1 MQAKWMASLVLG
13 LAVAA
18 NGAFAADAKGEGKK
32 DEHKHDHKNE
42 HKHEEAKGGMKGK
55 VVLPEG
61 IAKAWGARFKDAT
74 DVKVEAKSD
83 SFEITGK
90 DKWNDKVRAVYGTDG
105 KLWEE
110 SERKLPLASVPPA
123 VVETAK
129 KWAPDAKWRE
139 VAEVET
145 RDGKQP
151 VYEIKGDLNGKEI
164 EAEINE
170 DGTVKKADKLET
182 KKSEKAA
189 KVENKEEKKEEK
201 TEAREEKKAGKEV
214 KKAVAKEEKEEKK
227 EDKKH

>member
-13 LAVAA
+13 IAVAA
-18 NGAFAADAKGEGKK
+18 SGAFAQDKK
-32 DEHKHDHKNE
+32 EDHKHDHKAE

-61 IAKAWGARFKDAT
+61 IAKAWAARFKDAT
-74 DVKVEAKSD
+74 DVKVEAKND
-83 SFEITGK
+83 SFEITAK
-90 DKWNDKVRAVYGTDG
+90 DQWNEKIRAVYGTDG

-110 SERKLPLASVPPA
+110 SDRKLPLASVPPA

-145 RDGKQP
+145 KNGKLP
-151 VYEIKGDLNGKEI
+151 VYEITGDLNGKTI

-182 KKSEKAA
+182 KKAEKAEA
-189 KVENKEEKKEEK
+189 REEKEEKKE
-201 TEAREEKKAGKEV
+201 GKEV
-214 KKAVAKEEKEEKK
+214 KKAVAKEEK
-227 EDKKH
+227 H